1 MSECQME
8 IKSLIS
14 IVAGLESVKSRRLTI
29 KKSWSE
35 QEKEVRRRN
44 AMEAQLRL
52 ASLLELLVAV
62 EDKSTES
69 KLWAA
74 FGWS

>member
-14 IVAGLESVKSRRLTI
+14 IVAGLESVKSRRLAI

-35 QEKEVRRRN
+35 QEKEVRRRD

-52 ASLLELLVAV
+52 ASLLELLKAV
-62 EDKSTES
+62 EGKGTES

-74 FGWS
+74 CGWS